1 MERIIALDVGDRRIG
16 LAISDALGWTAQ
28 GLTTLERKGME
39 KDMEF
44 LKGLIQEHQVRTL
57 VSGLPRNMNGTIG
70 PQGEKVKVFME
81 ALVTALGDYE
91 CQVVFWDE
99 RLTSVAAHKAM
110 LEGDLSR
117 KKRKGH
123 VDRLAAVLI
132 LQGYLDRLTAQKR
145 HGQDH

>member
-70 PQGEKVKVFME
+70 PQGEKVTVFME